1 MAEIIKEIDW
11 NGNHYTF
18 TNTFY
23 RTGTKSHDILTMEDQ
38 NGSKWTGE
46 VTWINRPWHRFDLEE
61 AFTEI
66 VSKAFGPKAK
76 ELIYK
81 INESA
86 YSVNDAIDKFFAEFK
101 PEDIQANA
109 ETHYDSSEQ
118 ARINALAKYL
128 EVSADIIESNGYDNE
143 FMVDGETYKVLTDDE
158 ADEEF
163 KEYCRSLWNDV
174 GLDGMG
180 YLADSIIEYACDES
194 ELEDYVRDDIS
205 NYVYD
210 MSDEEVADECVNEG
224 IAQSEEVYNEESDAY
239 NPELKDDVDFD
250 DLREQLIEHKIGNID
265 DFVEYLRDTGFD
277 DEFFKN
283 FIDEDKAVQA
293 IMDAEDVNGNGR
305 GAISYYDGEEHDLDN
320 GLYAYR
326 ID

>member
-1 MAEIIKEIDW
+1 MAEIIKEVDW

-23 RTGTKSHDILTMEDQ
+23 RTGTKSHDVLTMEDQ
-38 NGSKWTGE
+38 MGSKWTGE
-46 VTWINRPWHRFDLEE
+46 TTWINRPWHRFDLEE

-66 VSKAFGPKAK
+66 VSKAFGPKAL
-76 ELIYK
+76 ELVRK
-81 INESA
+81 INEKA
-86 YSVNDAIDKFFAEFK
+86 YSVTDAIEQFFAEFK
-101 PEDIQANA
+101 PEDIQANT
-109 ETHYDSSEQ
+109 EVTYDSSEE
-118 ARINALAKYL
+118 ARAKALADYL
-128 EVSADIIESNGYDNE
+128 EVDVDIVESLGDNE
-143 FMVDGETYKVLTDDE
+143 FEVDGETYKVLTDDE

-163 KEYCRSLWNDV
+163 ENYCRNLWDEV

-180 YLADSIIEYACDES
+180 YLADSILEYACDTD

-210 MSDEEVADECVNEG
+210 MSDEEVAEECADAG
-224 IAQSEEVYNEESDAY
+224 IVEYEDVFDDDYV
-239 NPELKDDVDFD
+239 LKDDVDLD
-250 DLREQLIEHKIGNID
+250 DLREQLIDEKMNDAD
-265 DFVEYLRDTGFD
+265 DPVDYLRDLGYD
-277 DEFFKN
+277 DDFFKD

-305 GAISYYDGEEHDLDN
+305 GSISYYDGAEIDLDN